1 MANVLVTGG
10 TGLIGAEVTRQLLAA
25 GHKPVAF
32 DFSPSYENIADVAG
46 DVAVVRGDVA
56 DIVGLLHAAREHH
69 IDHIIHLA
77 AFILHESNA
86 NPMRSAQ
93 VNVMGSGNIFDL
105 ALALDIERVGFASTN
120 AVYGAPALYNNRPAT
135 EADAP
140 APANPYGAAKRLV
153 EIIAETYVS
162 NFGLGLV
169 GLRPPLSYGVGRL
182 TGGTGGFNRMVR
194 NAALGQS
201 AVLDN
206 YGSPQRLI
214 QPIHVRD
221 MARAFIVATL
231 GKRLPRH
238 LYNAPVDDPITV
250 QQAVDTVCEV
260 VPGAD
265 VTILDKSVPGAW
277 SSPTIDGSL
286 FKRDAGFKPEVSLS
300 EGISQM
306 VGHYRARE
314 AAHVGDAPVA

>member
-25 GHKPVAF
+25 GHKPVALEL
-32 DFSPSYENIADVAG
+32 SPNYENIADIVD
-46 DVAVVRGDVA
+46 DVAVVRGDVTDLA
-56 DIVGLLHAAREHH
+56 GLLHTAREHR
-69 IDHIIHLA
+69 IDRVIHLA
-77 AFILHESNA
+77 AFILHESYA

-105 ALALDIERVGFASTN
+105 ALALDIERVAFASTS
-120 AVYGAPALYNNRPAT
+120 AVYGAPALYGDRPVS
-135 EADAP
+135 EADSP

-153 EIIAETYVS
+153 EIIAENYVS
-162 NFGLGLV
+162 SFGLGLV
-169 GLRPPLSYGVGRL
+169 GLRPHLTYGVGRL

-194 NAALGQS
+194 NAALGTP

-214 QPIHVRD
+214 QPIHIRD
-221 MARAFIVATL
+221 MARAFIVAAL
-231 GKRLPRH
+231 GERLPHH
-238 LYNAPVDDPITV
+238 LYNAPVDDAITV
-250 QQAVDTVCEV
+250 QQAVDTVREV

-265 VTILDKSVPGAW
+265 VTIVDKTVPGGW
-277 SSPTIDGSL
+277 SSSTMDGSL
-286 FKRDAGFKPEVSLS
+286 FKRDAGFELEVSLS

-306 VGHYRARE
+306 VDYYVAQASV
-314 AAHVGDAPVA
+314 AA